1 MAGNAIF
8 GSDADAP
15 SASSRPNTASR
26 APWGLSGDEPDAPPR
41 SARGAPRAVEAAPWA
56 HDEPEHKSASHR
68 GRGRCVALRARV
80 MGGARRWL
88 LGGTHC
94 GHEPWVVCR
103 ANAPSNV
110 NTDHISYGNGNTGRM
125 DADQRRI
132 TGKVGS
138 GGDAAADMAA
148 FVYVEQALR
157 GAAWVHVSGVGS
169 RPCWCVVWCSDARNE
184 AVKHKQR
191 QRGGGLW

>member
-1 MAGNAIF
+1 MPRPADPDHRISHDALLSPGGVAGKVGGFYRAPDTSEYERARGEAAAIKARMAGNAIF

-68 GRGRCVALRARV
+68 GRGR
-80 MGGARRWL
+80 
-88 LGGTHC
+88 
-94 GHEPWVVCR
+94 

-148 FVYVEQALR
+148 FV
-157 GAAWVHVSGVGS
+157 
-169 RPCWCVVWCSDARNE
+169 DARNE

>member
-1 MAGNAIF
+1 M
-8 GSDADAP
+8 
-15 SASSRPNTASR
+15 
-26 APWGLSGDEPDAPPR
+26 
-41 SARGAPRAVEAAPWA
+41 
-56 HDEPEHKSASHR
+56 
-68 GRGRCVALRARV
+68 
-80 MGGARRWL
+80 
-88 LGGTHC
+88 
-94 GHEPWVVCR
+94 CR

-157 GAAWVHVSGVGS
+157 GAARVHVSGIGS